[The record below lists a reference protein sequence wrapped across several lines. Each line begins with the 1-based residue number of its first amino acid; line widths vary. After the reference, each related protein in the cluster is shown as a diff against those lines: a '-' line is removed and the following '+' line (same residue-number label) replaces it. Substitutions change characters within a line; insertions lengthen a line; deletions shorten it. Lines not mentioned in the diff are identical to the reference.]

1 MTQPTTFEEAGVGAD
16 LSATLAQRDI
26 IAPFPVQQMV
36 IPLALE
42 GRDVQVKAPTGSG
55 KTLAFGL
62 PAIEALS
69 DPDPDE
75 GLLALVLAP
84 TRELAA
90 QIHDELQPLAER
102 RGVRVASVV
111 GGMNIERQSRRA
123 SKAHLIVA
131 TPGRL
136 TDLQGR
142 GIVDLANVEIL
153 VLDEADRMLDM
164 GFLPQVSKIVR
175 MLPSDRQTMLFS
187 ATLGASV
194 AELAREVTH
203 DCAVLQ
209 VEGDSAEGATIGERL
224 DQRFVACNSST
235 RSDVL
240 MEVIGGEPS
249 MTIVFCRTKR
259 GARLADRLG
268 GGGSRS
274 RGASRRPHAVTA
286 EPCAQAL
293 RRRAHDRAGRNR
305 RRQLVSTSTGSRWS
319 STTTRPRIRRPT
331 PPHRTDRPG
340 RSHGPGGDA
349 RLAGSVR
356 RSGQDRTPPRS
367 RVGVGADRLRPA
379 VATGGVSSRI
389 AASSRLPGNG
399 RARREPHRRARTA
412 PSAAPARRYSP
423 AIAAYRPVGRPAAH
437 STLLRQHVPIHPTL
451 GAIPR
456 PGLGHCPRVVAVLGI
471 EFAEPHQAPG
481 SRSPRAMASVT
492 AQPGS
497 AS

>member
-16 LSATLAQRDI
+16 LSATLAARDI

-123 SKAHLIVA
+123 AKAHLIVA

-164 GFLPQVSKIVR
+164 GFLPQVSKIVK

-259 GARLADRLG
+259 GAARLADRLEEAG
-268 GGGSRS
+268 VEAGALHGDLTQSQRNRALKRFAEGRTIVLVATDVASRGIDLDGIEMVINYDPPEDQETYTHRIGRTARAGRTGQAVTLVSPDQSVEVGRIALRLGLESEWERTGYGPPSPQVVYRS
-274 RGASRRPHAVTA
+274 RGNRSVFAPPRQRPSADVTTA
-286 EPCAQAL
+286 PP
-293 RRRAHDRAGRNR
+293 RANR
-305 RRQLVSTSTGSRWS
+305 VKRGT
-319 STTTRPRIRRPT
+319 
-331 PPHRTDRPG
+331 
-340 RSHGPGGDA
+340 
-349 RLAGSVR
+349 
-356 RSGQDRTPPRS
+356 RTP
-367 RVGVGADRLRPA
+367 V
-379 VATGGVSSRI
+379 
-389 AASSRLPGNG
+389 
-399 RARREPHRRARTA
+399 
-412 PSAAPARRYSP
+412 
-423 AIAAYRPVGRPAAH
+423 
-437 STLLRQHVPIHPTL
+437 
-451 GAIPR
+451 
-456 PGLGHCPRVVAVLGI
+456 
-471 EFAEPHQAPG
+471 
-481 SRSPRAMASVT
+481 
-492 AQPGS
+492 
-497 AS
+497 